1 MQISVYVIYELL
13 IRLQELNPGIGEY
26 VSNKR
31 SADGILVRTSSG
43 TIEIP
48 ENILSL
54 QFNNPSSI
62 GQHEILGLLDRFKL
76 AASE

>member
-13 IRLQELNPGIGEY
+13 IRLQELNPAVGDY

-31 SADGILVRTSSG
+31 SSDGILVRTSNG
-43 TIEIP
+43 TIDIP
-48 ENILSL
+48 EGILSA

-62 GQHEILGLLDRFKL
+62 TQNEILNLLARFKL
-76 AASE
+76 AAPE